1 MHFPDTIHHLLFIRP
16 QRIRRFYIDL
26 DNYVSVLK
34 RSIETSLFLIVSDH
48 GFDLKAKSH
57 SRYGFYSSNIH
68 LAGTPRLSEME

>member
-1 MHFPDTIHHLLFIRP
+1 M
-16 QRIRRFYIDL
+16 IRRFYIDL

-68 LAGTPRLSEME
+68 LESKPKDITDFYHLILKWTTPRLSEME